1 MSLHFFRSHLDGIF
15 LALAVCAAAC
25 GGSTP
30 PSAAPSAPVAVQ
42 PAPDTALGG
51 RLFDKWSA
59 ETKQTATEPERLKNL
74 LGWDLR
80 GKSGMYG
87 PASFDK
93 KTAIDV
99 DLLTWKGDV
108 ATLATRLGAG
118 EGALPAYGSVLSRAQ
133 LEALA
138 AFVVA
143 ERDGTLPRA
152 EAFVTMTSP
161 AAKDYTL
168 RSGGDAARGQKL
180 FADRCAGCHGAD
192 GAAFLLDGGEFSL
205 GTHARQKAYEDWFK
219 ILNGQPG
226 TGMKRQ
232 VTGATAAEMTREILD
247 LLTAL
252 CDRKSFPPGKATK
265 PDVPDGDP
273 RCGSALR

>member
-1 MSLHFFRSHLDGIF
+1 MIKIVRVLVPCVLTAI
-15 LALAVCAAAC
+15 VAAC
-25 GGSTP
+25 G
-30 PSAAPSAPVAVQ
+30 PSAPPAASPPAEPPPSETPVAY
-42 PAPDTALGG
+42 DTALGG

-59 ETKQTATEPERLKNL
+59 EAKSAKTEGPERLKNL

-87 PASFDK
+87 PAHFDK

-99 DLLTWKGDV
+99 DLLTWQGDV
-108 ATLATRLGAG
+108 ASIADRLAKGDGAV
-118 EGALPAYGSVLSRAQ
+118 PAYGEVLSRAQ

-152 EAFVTMTSP
+152 DAVLTLTSP
-161 AAKDYTL
+161 AAKDYAL
-168 RSGGDAARGQKL
+168 KSGGNLERGHQRI
-180 FADRCAGCHGAD
+180 AERCARCHGAD
-192 GAAFLLDGGEFSL
+192 GTQFLIDDGEYSL

-226 TGMKRQ
+226 TSMHRQ
-232 VTGATAAEMTREILD
+232 VTGVTSAEMTQELLDILS
-247 LLTAL
+247 AL
-252 CDRKSFPPGKATK
+252 CDRTRYPVGKASK
-265 PDVPDGDP
+265 PDVADGDP
-273 RCGSALR
+273 RCGAALR